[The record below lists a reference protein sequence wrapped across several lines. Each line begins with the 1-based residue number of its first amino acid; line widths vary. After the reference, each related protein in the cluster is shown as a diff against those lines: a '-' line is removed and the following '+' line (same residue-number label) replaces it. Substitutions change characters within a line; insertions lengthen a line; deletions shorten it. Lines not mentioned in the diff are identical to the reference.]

1 MRSLTYYEDNVYLNK
16 ETEEENAVNMNKVI
30 KNKFSDKLFFQ
41 WMLNLVLYTIAKYST
56 KKTEFITN
64 GCYFITHPFAKI
76 FCILTKENVIFC
88 M

>member
-16 ETEEENAVNMNKVI
+16 ETEKENAINMDKVI

-56 KKTEFITN
+56 KKTVFITN

-76 FCILTKENVIFC
+76 F
-88 M
+88 